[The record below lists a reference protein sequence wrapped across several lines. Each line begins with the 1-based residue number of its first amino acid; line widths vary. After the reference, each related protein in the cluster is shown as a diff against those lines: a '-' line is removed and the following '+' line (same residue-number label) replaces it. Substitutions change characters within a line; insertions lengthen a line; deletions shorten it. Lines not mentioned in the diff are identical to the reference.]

1 MFPSEFTLSLVRHPA
16 TPAPVVRS
24 LEAHAAYAADGSLEI
39 AYCLRGD
46 MVRLLIPEPQPPGC
60 ADGLWEHTC
69 FEVFVGVAG
78 EPGYHEFNFSPSGK
92 WAAYAFG
99 NYRQL
104 EETRS
109 LSVPPQIKA
118 RLSAG
123 RLEVEARI
131 VSSVLPRSPMRRDC
145 RSVFAPSSKPSTRLM
160 AATVTG
166 RCTTPLPCPIFTI
179 VTVSHWNWRRRT
191 DLPEGLADARTAVR
205 TRPPANRRRVAE
217 ASEWPPHRPGR
228 PPGIGQRRSEHALDA
243 LAALPDLRITAAFGP
258 QHGLRGDKQD
268 NMVESP
274 DFLDPVHGIPV
285 FSLYGE
291 VRRPTPAMMASFDVL
306 LIDLQDLGCRIYTFI
321 TTLRYLL
328 EAAAEH
334 GKAVWILDRPNPV
347 GRPVEG
353 LLLRPAGRASSAPER
368 CRCATA

>member
-24 LEAHAAYAADGSLEI
+24 LEAHAACAADGSLEI

-109 LSVPPQIKA
+109 LSVPPQIKT

-131 VSSVLPRSPMRRDC
+131 VSSVLPRSPD
-145 RSVFAPSSKPSTRLM
+145 
-160 AATVTG
+160 AARFQIGLCAVIEAIDVLDG
-166 RCTTPLPCPIFTI
+166 
-179 VTVSHWNWRRRT
+179 SHSYW
-191 DLPEGLADARTAVR
+191 
-205 TRPPANRRRVAE
+205 
-217 ASEWPPHRPGR
+217 
-228 PPGIGQRRSEHALDA
+228 ALHHP
-243 LAALPDLRITAAFGP
+243 AALPDFHHRDGFTLELAPPHRSARRIG
-258 QHGLRGDKQD
+258 
-268 NMVESP
+268 
-274 DFLDPVHGIPV
+274 
-285 FSLYGE
+285 
-291 VRRPTPAMMASFDVL
+291 
-306 LIDLQDLGCRIYTFI
+306 
-321 TTLRYLL
+321 
-328 EAAAEH
+328 
-334 GKAVWILDRPNPV
+334 
-347 GRPVEG
+347 
-353 LLLRPAGRASSAPER
+353 
-368 CRCATA
+368 